1 MRFLFVSAQL
11 PGHLDWGGY
20 LNTAVELQQRG
31 HTVLWASGLAVMPL
45 LTQAG
50 IPFHSL
56 QETGW
61 RWPPPPPL
69 QPSHDL
75 DAAAVQ
81 HLRAER
87 ALDQWLDE
95 TRVASATLALLDL
108 ARTVQPD
115 VIVSEMFVSAAGI
128 VAEVLGK
135 PFVVAGWPAL
145 YPKVAPGN
153 EAIIQSARERLQ
165 RLCAQFAISGVNW
178 TKDGPP
184 ALLSPTLHISYW
196 SPTWHRGLALLP
208 QTYHVGG
215 LALRGS
221 APAPAWPAAKP
232 WVLITLGTSFGDDL
246 NFFIAAVRA
255 ATELGCQPIL
265 ALGGQLSLAQR
276 QTLHEQLPADAVVEE
291 LIDLDSVLPNLAA
304 AIHHGGAGVTHA
316 LVTYAIPQIVVPHAA
331 DQSHQAQGVVRSGVG
346 IYLPAKETTV
356 ARLVQALAQ
365 VLPDLATYRT
375 NAQALRT
382 EFAALGGV
390 QAAATRL
397 IKIAG

>member
-20 LNTAVELQQRG
+20 LHTAVELQQRG
-31 HTVLWASGLAVMPL
+31 HTVLWASGTAVMPL

-50 IPFHSL
+50 IPFHGL

-69 QPSHDL
+69 QPSRDV
-75 DAAAVQ
+75 DAATAQ
-81 HLRAER
+81 RLRAER

-95 TRVASATLALLDL
+95 TRVACATLELIDV

-115 VIVSEMFVSAAGI
+115 VIVSEMFISAAGI
-128 VAEVLGK
+128 AAEVVNK

-145 YPKVAPGN
+145 YPKVSPGN
-153 EAIIQSARERLQ
+153 EAMIQQARERLQ
-165 RLCAQFAISGVNW
+165 RLCAHFAVAGVNW
-178 TKDGPP
+178 TNNGPP

-208 QTYHVGG
+208 QTHHVGG
-215 LALRGS
+215 VA
-221 APAPAWPAAKP
+221 APSSHQLPAWPDVKP
-232 WVLITLGTSFGDDL
+232 WVFITLGTSFGDDL
-246 NFFIAAVRA
+246 NFFSAAARA
-255 ATELGCQPIL
+255 ATEMGCLPIL
-265 ALGGQLSLAQR
+265 ALGGQLSVAQR
-276 QTLHEQLPADAVVEE
+276 QMLREQLPVAAISEE
-291 LIDLDSVLPNLAA
+291 LIDLDNVLPNVAA

-316 LVTYAIPQIVVPHAA
+316 LVTHAIPQIVVPHAA
-331 DQSHQAQGVVRSGVG
+331 DQGHQAQGVVRSGVG
-346 IYLPAKETTV
+346 IHLPAKATTV

-365 VLPDLATYRT
+365 VLPDLAAYRS
-375 NAQALRT
+375 NAQALRS

-390 QAAATRL
+390 QAAAAHL
-397 IKIAG
+397 VKIAS